1 MMRPALR
8 LLALSFAALTG
19 TPALAQAVANDE
31 ADIAAREQEAKA
43 KLSKLRADI
52 DRVLSLQSALQEELK
67 QAQSDLREAD
77 EAVQKQSAAQRH
89 LQADAQAQQAA
100 LQNLESRRA
109 ASAAG
114 LQAQREDL
122 AQMLRSAFRLGQH
135 QQLRLLLSQDRLSA
149 ASRVLEYHR
158 YVQRDQLAR
167 VRKLMDELH
176 ALAELTEATRVQN
189 DQVTQAMLAA
199 EVGLQA
205 LAQQRAERESLL
217 DELRSRQRDH
227 EVRLKNLRHDEQAL
241 QTLLETLRDVFA
253 DIPEQLQAE
262 QSMAAR
268 RGRLPMP
275 AAGPVLSS
283 FGAGLPDGRRSEGW
297 LIGTAAGA
305 PVKAIAHGRVAFAEW
320 MNGYGLL
327 LILDHGDGYLSL
339 YAHNDALLREPG
351 DWVEAGD
358 PIAEAG
364 SSGGQS
370 RPALYFELRRNGQ
383 PVDPRQWL
391 RR

>member
-1 MMRPALR
+1 MMRLALR
-8 LLALSFAALTG
+8 LLALSFAALTA

-67 QAQSDLREAD
+67 QAQNALREAD

-100 LQNLESRRA
+100 LQDLETRRD

-227 EVRLKNLRHDEQAL
+227 EVRLKNLRRDEQAL

-253 DIPEQLQAE
+253 DFRNNCRP
-262 QSMAAR
+262 SSRWR
-268 RGRLPMP
+268 RG
-275 AAGPVLSS
+275 AGVCQCPLRGRAHQ
-283 FGAGLPDGRRSEGW
+283 FGAGLPHDGA
-297 LIGTAAGA
+297 T
-305 PVKAIAHGRVAFAEW
+305 RV
-320 MNGYGLL
+320 G
-327 LILDHGDGYLSL
+327 
-339 YAHNDALLREPG
+339 
-351 DWVEAGD
+351 
-358 PIAEAG
+358 
-364 SSGGQS
+364 
-370 RPALYFELRRNGQ
+370 
-383 PVDPRQWL
+383 
-391 RR
+391 